1 MEEIKNEQPAN
12 AETPKPESTNEQPK
26 ATSVDSGLEFEKV
39 KRYVD
44 SSIAKMLDDI
54 IKKDREQQAKKLEPE
69 EKKEPEK
76 W

>member
-1 MEEIKNEQPAN
+1 MEDIKQETATPT
-12 AETPKPESTNEQPK
+12 ETPKQETTNEQPK
-26 ATSVDSGLEFEKV
+26 TSSVDSGLEFEKV

-54 IKKDREQQAKKLEPE
+54 IKKDRENQAKKLEPE
-69 EKKEPEK
+69 KEKEPEK

>member
-1 MEEIKNEQPAN
+1 MEDIKQETATP
-12 AETPKPESTNEQPK
+12 AETPKQETTNEQPK
-26 ATSVDSGLEFEKV
+26 TSSVDSGLEFEKV

-54 IKKDREQQAKKLEPE
+54 IKKDRENQAKKLEPE
-69 EKKEPEK
+69 KEKEPEK